1 MSQEKNTARTTN
13 TKYRDSSSKIIFE
26 DPTLCAQ
33 FLRGYLDIPL
43 LQDVQPE
50 DIEDVTSRYVHLFT
64 EERNSDVVKRVNIKK
79 TPFYLI
85 SLIEHKSNVDYNVVM
100 QVFRYMVF
108 IWEDY
113 EKEMEKRQPGISKTR
128 NFKYPPIL
136 PIVFYDGRTNWSAPV
151 RLHDRVLFSDVLGE
165 YIPNYRCALVQLR
178 EYSNADL
185 MKREDVLSVVM
196 MMMNL
201 HRSSDFARIE
211 SEVSREYLQKVLQ
224 DVPEYMLTI
233 ISQIA
238 GALLAEINVPDDEI
252 EKFSERIKERHM
264 GRLFADF
271 DPYDV
276 QATRKKAREEG
287 LAEGRAAGHA
297 EGRAE
302 EQEQG
307 IEKLVKAIKK
317 LGFTIEAASGQLSE
331 QYGLDEQT
339 AFEKAT
345 LYW

>member
-1 MSQEKNTARTTN
+1 MRAALLSECLVCHAGKAGNAMSQEKNTAGTTN

-33 FLRGYLDIPL
+33 FLKGYLDIPL

-64 EERNSDVVKRVNIKK
+64 EERNS
-79 TPFYLI
+79 
-85 SLIEHKSNVDYNVVM
+85 NVVM

-113 EKEMEKRQPGISKTR
+113 EKEI
-128 NFKYPPIL
+128 
-136 PIVFYDGRTNWSAPV
+136 
-151 RLHDRVLFSDVLGE
+151 RVLFSDVLGE

-224 DVPEYMLTI
+224 
-233 ISQIA
+233 
-238 GALLAEINVPDDEI
+238 
-252 EKFSERIKERHM
+252 
-264 GRLFADF
+264 
-271 DPYDV
+271 
-276 QATRKKAREEG
+276 
-287 LAEGRAAGHA
+287 
-297 EGRAE
+297 
-302 EQEQG
+302 
-307 IEKLVKAIKK
+307 
-317 LGFTIEAASGQLSE
+317 SE